1 MEINV
6 SQHVGRVPVTVLHL
20 TGNLTNEE
28 PLQTEVRQAYNAGT
42 RYLLLDLTEVP
53 YISSSGL
60 RTINHAYMLLR
71 QSEPPTSSKTISQG
85 IAAGTYHSPHLKL
98 LKPSKRALEVIKLA
112 GFDMFLEIHNNL
124 AEAVASF

>member
-1 MEINV
+1 MEINS
-6 SQHVGRVPVTVLHL
+6 SQQQGRVPVMVFHL

-28 PLQTEVRQAYNAGT
+28 PLRSEVQRAYEAGM
-42 RYLLLDLTEVP
+42 RYLLLDLTGVP

-60 RTINHAYMLLR
+60 RAINHAYMLLR
-71 QSEPPTSSKTISQG
+71 QSEPPGSSKTIGQG

-98 LKPSKRALEVIKLA
+98 LNPSKRSLEVLSIA
-112 GFDMFLEIHNNL
+112 GFDMFLEVHKNL